1 MAKPEVLVL
10 PQVGRQEF
18 IFPARVERLLS
29 RATRVRRSPEGEISE
44 ERFIELLDGCQ
55 GCMTGWRSPRL
66 TANVVARVPALRIVA
81 HAAGSVKPYVSD
93 AVFDRGIVVTSAAA
107 AIATSV
113 AEHCLGLAIA
123 LLRDYVPRQE
133 ALKQDRLSGG
143 VSGMRNLGLFG
154 RKIGLIG
161 FGCTG
166 REFARLLRPFR
177 ADVVAYDPHIDPVA
191 AKRLRVRATTLEDA
205 LSSSVV
211 SLHAPDIEENRH
223 LTNAATLRLLPD
235 GAVLIN
241 TARGRLIDHDAL
253 LAEVRSSRI
262 KAGLD
267 VTEPEP
273 LPPDHPLRD
282 QPNVILTPHIAG
294 PTEDRLWTL
303 GHCAATDLARF
314 FSGKQPLHV
323 VTREALS
330 YRA

>member
-10 PQVGRQEF
+10 PQVGRRDL
-18 IFPARVERLLS
+18 IFPARVERLLA
-29 RATRVRRSPEGEISE
+29 RAARVRHSPEGEIGE
-44 ERFIELLDGCQ
+44 EQFIALLDGCA
-55 GCMTGWRSPRL
+55 GCIIGWGSPRF
-66 TANVVARVPALRIVA
+66 TENVVAHAPELRIIA
-81 HAAGSVKPYVSD
+81 HSAGSVKPYID
-93 AVFDRGIVVTSAAA
+93 EAVFDRAIVVTSAAA

-123 LLRDYVPRQE
+123 LLRDYVPRQK
-133 ALKQDRLSGG
+133 AIKQERQWGSAGLT
-143 VSGMRNLGLFG
+143 NLGLFG

-177 ADVVAYDPHIDPVA
+177 PELVVYDPHLDHAA
-191 AKRLRVRATTLEDA
+191 AKRLGARPTTLENA

-211 SLHAPDIEENRH
+211 SLHAANIDENVHMINPD
-223 LTNAATLRLLPD
+223 ALRLLPD
-235 GAVLIN
+235 GALLIN

-253 LAEVRSSRI
+253 LAEVRSGRI
-262 KAGLD
+262 KAALD
-267 VTEPEP
+267 VTTPEP

-282 QPNVILTPHIAG
+282 EPNVMLTPHIAG
-294 PTEDRLWTL
+294 PTSDRLWTL
-303 GHCAATDLARF
+303 GHCAATDVVRF

-323 VTREALS
+323 VTREALA